1 MEDFL
6 SRSVPLLTEK
16 GIEKIQKSNIAVFG
30 LGGVGSY
37 CVEALVRCGVKNLT
51 LVDSDVYSLS
61 NLNRQ
66 LFATKKT
73 IGQKKVE
80 VAKKRLLEINENLN
94 IDVLDFFVLQG
105 QNQIDFSKFDYVID
119 AIDTVSGKLEIIKC
133 CKDLGVPVIS
143 CMGTG
148 NKLNPTLF
156 KVEDIFKTKNCP
168 LCKAMRKRLKEL
180 NILSLDVVYS
190 EETPINSGIFDEKNQ
205 NKQIPC
211 SVSFVPSVAGLVL
224 AYHVIKSIAF
234 KDWRFKILKHNTKD
248 FLWNY

>member
-6 SRSVPLLTEK
+6 SRSLPLLTEK
-16 GIEKIQKSNIAVFG
+16 GIEKIQNSNIAVFG

-94 IDVLDFFVLQG
+94 VKTLDYFVLQG
-105 QNQIDFSKFDYVID
+105 QNLIDFSTFDFVVD
-119 AIDTVSGKLEIIKC
+119 AIDTISGKIEIIKS
-133 CKDLGVPVIS
+133 CKDLNVPIIS

-148 NKLNPTLF
+148 NKLNPTLLKIDDVF
-156 KVEDIFKTKNCP
+156 NTKNCP
-168 LCKAMRKRLKEL
+168 LCKVMRKNLKDL
-180 NILSLDVVYS
+180 NVQNLDVVYS
-190 EETPINSGIFDEKNQ
+190 EETPVKSGIFDENDK

-211 SVSFVPSVAGLVL
+211 SVSFVPSVAGLL
-224 AYHVIKSIAF
+224 MAYHVIKNIAF
-234 KDWRFKILKHNTKD
+234 
-248 FLWNY
+248 